1 MQDPNEDTEWNDVLR
16 AKGILPPKEKKGD
29 ITEEDIVSM
38 LEQTIQQKTGGK
50 ALEDMN
56 LDELDELEDEEE
68 ERILL
73 QMRQQ
78 RMAEIRARSEK
89 ARFGDVREITA
100 VDYVQEVNKAGDG
113 IMVVLHLYK
122 QGIPLCALLN
132 EYMSRLSGRY
142 PETKFLRAIST
153 TCIPNYPDK
162 NLPTIFVY
170 FEGAMKS
177 QLVGPLEFR
186 GMNLTEDEFEYLL
199 GRTGAI
205 QTTIKEDPRPKVR
218 DVMMSSLKQSRDTDD
233 LSDEGDW

>member
-132 EYMSRLSGRY
+132 EYMSRLAGRY

-170 FEGAMKS
+170 FEGTMKS

-205 QTTIKEDPRPKVR
+205 QTTIKDDPRPKVR